1 MNIEQVKKDLEAG
14 ILVSK
19 GTLLKLAA
27 HALDLERDAKRYQL
41 LRKDDPRWYVAIKID
56 DDTMDHCF
64 DDELD
69 SAVDRLAGEP

>member
-27 HALDLERDAKRYQL
+27 HALDLERDAKRYKF
-41 LRKDDPRWYVAIKID
+41 LREDNENYYVAMYID
-56 DDTMDHCF
+56 GMCDVRIGG
-64 DDELD
+64 ELD
-69 SAVDRLAGEP
+69 DCVDKLMGDV